1 MSEVLAKE
9 VVKMTTKKP
18 QTAQL
23 MEDLRVVVEDAE
35 ALLKA
40 TAGQAGERVEQVRK
54 RAEESVHAARERLS
68 AFEGEFRV
76 HAQEAARTT
85 DRYVHENPWAAIGM
99 AAGVGFILGLLS
111 GRR

>member
-1 MSEVLAKE
+1 MSIQ
-9 VVKMTTKKP
+9 KP
-18 QTAQL
+18 DTAQL

-40 TAGQAGERVEQVRK
+40 TAGQAGEKVDQARQ
-54 RAEESVHAARERLS
+54 RAEESVRVARERL
-68 AFEGEFRV
+68 GELDGELRV
-76 HAQEAARTT
+76 RAREAARTT
-85 DRYVHENPWAAIGM
+85 DRYVHENPWGAIGM

>member
-1 MSEVLAKE
+1 MAVEPAKE
-9 VVKMTTKKP
+9 VAIMTTQKP
-18 QTAQL
+18 ATAQL

-40 TAGQAGERVEQVRK
+40 TAGQAGERVDQARK
-54 RAEESVHAARERLS
+54 RAEESVSAARERL
-68 AFEGEFRV
+68 AELEGEFRLR
-76 HAQEAARTT
+76 ARDAARTT
-85 DRYVHENPWAAIGM
+85 DRYVHENPWGAIGI